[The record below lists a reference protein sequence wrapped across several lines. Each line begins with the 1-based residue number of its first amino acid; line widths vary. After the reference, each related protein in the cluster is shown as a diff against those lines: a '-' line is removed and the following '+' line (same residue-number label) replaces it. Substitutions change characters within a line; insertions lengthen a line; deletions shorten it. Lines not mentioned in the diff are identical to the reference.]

1 MARPAKRSRQSRR
14 TTRLDFAA
22 IEIVG
27 GLLPPEIVTRVAAFD
42 MPSQS
47 EETYGILRG
56 LKLRDEI
63 ARFYQ
68 IALAHWERFDAAR
81 PGNSSAPQTFVLELL
96 QDCFGF
102 ANIDGTGVVNL
113 SGRSFPIPHA
123 SHSGK
128 TPIVIAPMAPTDS
141 RRTGIDE
148 LLTQFGD
155 ETRRRSATQLLQE
168 YLNADER
175 ALWGLASDG
184 CTLRLMRDNASL
196 TRPAW
201 IEANLEK
208 IFAERLF
215 ADFSAL
221 WLLIHASRFGTND
234 AGPSDCPLERW
245 RERGRIDGSA
255 AKEKLRLGVEAALL
269 ELGRGFL
276 ENSANTEL
284 RSRLQSGELPRQA
297 YYEGLLRLVYRLIFL
312 FAAEDRDLL
321 HEPGASALARK
332 TYRNGYSVG
341 RLRERCTKSGAL
353 DRHHDAW
360 DGLRALFDALARG
373 EQRLGLAALGG
384 LFSPTNLSDLASAR
398 IANRRLL
405 KAIWHLAWF
414 RPDGQPMT
422 RVNWRDMETE
432 ELGSVYESLLEL
444 IPVVNVE
451 ARHFDFT
458 IGDAANKGNE
468 RKTTGSYYTP
478 DSLVQLLLTTTLDP
492 VLDAA
497 EARNPQDRASEILKL
512 SIIDPACGSGHFLL
526 GAARRAAGRI
536 ANARGAGGYSRDEY
550 QHALREVVSH
560 CIYGVDRNPMA
571 VELCKV
577 ALWIEALE
585 PGRPL
590 TFLDNHIRCGDSLI
604 GVFDYRM
611 LRKGLPDEAFKPLTG
626 DDRAVAKAY
635 VAINKEQRDGKAA
648 SGFLGELSMPAE
660 ITSGAEK
667 LLAMPEDTLE
677 EVEAK
682 RKAFKRLISGQTW
695 WRLKSACDMYVAAF
709 LMPKRDEMPDPRK
722 AASLPVPTTEAIWR
736 TVQGGDI
743 RGDVQAGAIDLA
755 ERHRAFHWPLEFPAV
770 MAKGGFDAVVG
781 NPPWERI
788 KLQEQE
794 FFAARDAEIATAP
807 NKAERDKLIKE
818 LKKAE
823 PGTAKARLSTEFEL
837 AKRAAEAASVFVRKT
852 GRFPLT
858 GTGDVNT
865 YALFAEHFA
874 RLARKGTD
882 VSTPGRAGVIVPT
895 GIATDSSTSAFFG
908 DLVARSRL
916 TALYD
921 FENRQGLFPSV
932 HRSYKFSILAIGPA
946 NRALFAAFLLGTV
959 DLEEKERQ
967 IELAPDDFR
976 LFNPNTL
983 TALLFRARFDKEL
996 TRKLYQAAP
1005 VLIREQPDQLASD
1018 NNPWGITFQTLF
1030 HMSNDSGHFRTSE
1043 QLSNQGFH
1051 RDGLDWQHADGQ
1063 RYVPLYEAK
1072 MIHHFDHRFG
1082 SYAGLDAR
1090 PADGTLPETP
1100 DNLKANPAYEAEP
1113 WYWVPEEEAALRVAR
1128 VPTRLKQYYRKE
1140 DPTGCLKVLAEWVL
1154 GTLDAEDLAK
1164 PALAAMRAQALLKD
1178 VLGPRALER
1187 DVIGAKVATWLH
1199 KVVDN
1204 ARKMQRE
1211 TPLGVDD
1218 LAFIRQ
1224 GPSDPLELTGV
1235 LIDRKQPR
1243 WLMGWRDICRSTDE
1257 RTVIAAVF
1265 PKVGTGDTLLLK
1277 HQQHPAPV
1285 AAALNACLCSITL
1298 DYLCRQKIGGTH
1310 LKYNVF
1316 KQNAALAPHQYT
1328 REDLAFIVPKAL
1340 ELTYTSYSMA
1350 KWAEDLGYTGGP
1362 FSFDPKRHADLRAE
1376 LDAFFARK
1384 YGLLRDELRYV
1395 LDPADVKG
1403 ESYPSETF
1411 RGLKRNEI
1419 DRYGVDERGYYRTQ
1433 RLVLEAFDRLALPQ
1447 QTVPTAIT
1455 FPTPSLQPQPVPEMA
1470 PVADG
1475 GWARPGTNPRGETME
1490 VLLAVLR
1497 TMPGSSPSE
1506 RVRLTALLALEPHRL
1521 APHLEADRSAQ
1532 WRRVIGPDAE
1542 NPAPDSDQLD
1552 RHWGA
1557 TVRHFRTHN
1566 WMEEQGGN
1574 WGPGTLPAHI
1584 APGEWAVGRA
1594 AIVWDAMR
1602 HIGESAEVIQL
1613 FAPLLTRR
1621 RNAEAA

>member
-14 TTRLDFAA
+14 TARLDFAA

-27 GLLPPEIVTRVAAFD
+27 GLLPPEVVTRVAAFD
-42 MPSQS
+42 MPDQS
-47 EETYGILRG
+47 EESYGILRG

-81 PGNSSAPQTFVLELL
+81 AGNASAPQTFVLELL
-96 QDCFGF
+96 RDCFGF
-102 ANIDGTGVVNL
+102 ANIEGTGVVSL
-113 SGRSFPIPHA
+113 SGRSFPIRHA
-123 SHSGK
+123 AHGGK
-128 TPIVIAPMAPTDS
+128 TPIVIAPTAPADS
-141 RRTGIDE
+141 RRTGVDE
-148 LLTQFGD
+148 PLTQFGD

-208 IFAERLF
+208 IFTEGLF

-221 WLLIHASRFGTND
+221 WLLIHASRFGGVE
-234 AGPSDCPLERW
+234 AAPSDCPLERW

-276 ENSANTEL
+276 ENPANTDL
-284 RSRLQSGELPRQA
+284 RERLQSGDLTRQA
-297 YYEGLLRLVYRLIFL
+297 YYEDLLRLVYRLIFL

-321 HEPGASALARK
+321 HAPGASDTARK

-341 RLRERCTKSGAL
+341 RLRERCTKSASL
-353 DRHHDAW
+353 DRHHDVW

-373 EQRLGLAALGG
+373 EPRLGLAALGG
-384 LFSPTNLSDLASAR
+384 LFSPTNLSDLAGAR

-414 RPDGQPMT
+414 RPEGQPMT

-458 IGDAANKGNE
+458 VGDAANKGNE

-497 EARNPQDRASEILKL
+497 EARNPQDPASEILKL

-536 ANARGAGGYSRDEY
+536 AKARGAGGYSRDEY

-604 GVFDYRM
+604 GVFDYKM
-611 LRKGLPDEAFKPLTG
+611 LRSGLPDEAFEPLTG
-626 DDRAVAKAY
+626 DDKAAAKAY
-635 VAINKEQRDGKAA
+635 AAINKEQRDGKTA
-648 SGFLGELSMPAE
+648 SGFLNELRMPAE

-709 LMPKRDEMPDPRK
+709 LTPKRGEMPDPRK

-743 RGDVQAGAIDLA
+743 RGDVQAAAIDLA
-755 ERHRAFHWPLEFPAV
+755 ERNRAFHWPLEFPAV

-823 PGTAKARLSTEFEL
+823 PGTAKARLSAEFEL

-874 RLARKGTD
+874 RLARKGTGG
-882 VSTPGRAGVIVPT
+882 SPPGRAGVIVPT

-908 DLVARSRL
+908 DLVARNRL

-921 FENRQGLFPSV
+921 FENRDKLFPAVDSRV
-932 HRSYKFSILAIGPA
+932 KFSILGIGPA
-946 NRALFAAFLLGTV
+946 RRARFAAFLLGTA

-983 TALLFRARFDKEL
+983 TAPLFRARYDKEL

-1005 VLIREQPDQLASD
+1005 VLIRERPDHPD
-1018 NNPWGITFQTLF
+1018 GDDNPWGITFQTLF
-1030 HMSNDSGHFRTSE
+1030 HMSNDSGHFRTAE
-1043 QLSNQGFH
+1043 QLSAQDFYH
-1051 RDGLDWQHADGQ
+1051 DGPDWLHADGR
-1063 RYVPLYEAK
+1063 RYVPLFEAK

-1090 PADGTLPETP
+1090 PGDGSLPETP
-1100 DNLKANPAYEAEP
+1100 ESLKADPNYEAEP
-1113 WYWVPEEEAALRVAR
+1113 WYWVPEEETALRVAR

-1154 GTLDAEDLAK
+1154 GTLDSEDLAK
-1164 PALAAMRAQALLKD
+1164 PAQAATRAQALLKD

-1187 DVIGAKVATWLH
+1187 DVIGAKIATWLH
-1199 KVVDN
+1199 KVADN

-1211 TPLGVDD
+1211 TPLGEDD

-1224 GPSDPLELTGV
+1224 GPSDTLELTGALV
-1235 LIDRKQPR
+1235 DLKQPR
-1243 WLMGWRDICRSTDE
+1243 WLMGWRDITNATNE
-1257 RTVIAAVF
+1257 RTLIATVF
-1265 PKVGTGDTLLLK
+1265 PTVGVNHKMPLLFSGEGIDIFCALLANLSAISLDYSARQKVG
-1277 HQQHPAPV
+1277 
-1285 AAALNACLCSITL
+1285 
-1298 DYLCRQKIGGTH
+1298 GTSMT
-1310 LKYNVF
+1310 YFYF
-1316 KQNAALAPHQYT
+1316 KQFPVLSPQQYT
-1328 REDLAFIVPKAL
+1328 REDLAFITPRVL
-1340 ELTYTSYSMA
+1340 ELTYTSHSMA
-1350 KWAEDLGYTGGP
+1350 KWAEDLGHTSAP
-1362 FSFDPKRHADLRAE
+1362 FGFDPERRAALRAE

-1384 YGLLRDELRYV
+1384 YGLSRDELRYV
-1395 LDPADVKG
+1395 LDPAEMKG

-1419 DRYGVDERGYYRTQ
+1419 DRYGEYRTQ
-1433 RLVLEAFDRLALPQ
+1433 RLVLAAFDRLSGMQFGEAPIRIEAPAAARAPLPDLAWER
-1447 QTVPTAIT
+1447 PA
-1455 FPTPSLQPQPVPEMA
+1455 QPQPGDTGAVLAAILKAMGGPKPIRDIRLAAALVLEPRLLVPLLSDEKA
-1470 PVADG
+1470 AEWRRLVGPVADPLAGNVAAFATRINTAWG
-1475 GWARPGTNPRGETME
+1475 GAVRNHRGNGRLVEDTANGTWAPGTGLDAIDTTGWPDGRAGF
-1490 VLLAVLR
+1490 VLDALKNINLAVATTSL
-1497 TMPGSSPSE
+1497 PDDIQE
-1506 RVRLTALLALEPHRL
+1506 WI
-1521 APHLEADRSAQ
+1521 AD
-1532 WRRVIGPDAE
+1532 V
-1542 NPAPDSDQLD
+1542 
-1552 RHWGA
+1552 
-1557 TVRHFRTHN
+1557 
-1566 WMEEQGGN
+1566 
-1574 WGPGTLPAHI
+1574 
-1584 APGEWAVGRA
+1584 A
-1594 AIVWDAMR
+1594 AA
-1602 HIGESAEVIQL
+1602 
-1613 FAPLLTRR
+1613 
-1621 RNAEAA
+1621 

>member
-1 MARPAKRSRQSRR
+1 MARPTKRSRQSRR
-14 TTRLDFAA
+14 TARLDFAA

-27 GLLPPEIVTRVAAFD
+27 GLLPPEVVTRVAAFD
-42 MPSQS
+42 MPDQS
-47 EETYGILRG
+47 EESYGILRG

-68 IALAHWERFDAAR
+68 IALAHWERFEAAR
-81 PGNSSAPQTFVLELL
+81 AGNASAPQPFVLELL
-96 QDCFGF
+96 RDGFGF
-102 ANIDGTGVVNL
+102 ANIEGTGVVSL
-113 SGRSFPIPHA
+113 SGRSFPIRHA
-123 SHSGK
+123 AHGGK
-128 TPIVIAPMAPTDS
+128 TPIVIAPTAPADS
-141 RRTGIDE
+141 RRTGVDE
-148 LLTQFGD
+148 PLTQFGD

-208 IFAERLF
+208 IFTEGLF

-221 WLLIHASRFGTND
+221 WLLIHASRFGGVE
-234 AGPSDCPLERW
+234 AAPSDCPLERW

-276 ENSANTEL
+276 ENPANTDL
-284 RSRLQSGELPRQA
+284 RERLQSGDLTRQA
-297 YYEGLLRLVYRLIFL
+297 YYEDLLRLVYRLIFL

-321 HEPGASALARK
+321 HAPAASEIARK
-332 TYRNGYSVG
+332 TYQNGYSVG
-341 RLRERCTKSGAL
+341 RLRERCTKSASL
-353 DRHHDAW
+353 DRHHDVW
-360 DGLRALFDALARG
+360 DGLRALFNALARG
-373 EQRLGLAALGG
+373 EPRLDLAALGG
-384 LFSPTNLSDLASAR
+384 LFSPTNLSDLAGAR

-497 EARNPQDRASEILKL
+497 EARNSQDPASEILKL

-536 ANARGAGGYSRDEY
+536 AKARGAGGYSRDEY

-560 CIYGVDRNPMA
+560 CIFGVDRNPMA

-604 GVFDYRM
+604 GVLDYKM
-611 LRKGLPDEAFKPLTG
+611 LRSGLPDEAFEPLTG
-626 DDRAVAKAY
+626 DDKAVAKAY
-635 VAINKEQRDGKAA
+635 AAINKEQRDGKTA
-648 SGFLGELSMPAE
+648 SGFLSELRMPAE

-709 LMPKRDEMPDPRK
+709 LTPKRGEMPDPRK

-743 RGDVQAGAIDLA
+743 RGDVQAAAIDLA
-755 ERHRAFHWPLEFPAV
+755 ERNRAFHWPLEFPAV
-770 MAKGGFDAVVG
+770 MAKGGFDAVIG
-781 NPPWERI
+781 NPPWEVSQRSDV
-788 KLQEQE
+788 E
-794 FFAARDAEIATAP
+794 FFAARDPEVAALQG
-807 NKAERDKLIKE
+807 NDR
-818 LKKAE
+818 KKAI
-823 PGTAKARLSTEFEL
+823 KRLKDENPRLWEEFNL
-837 AKRAAEAASVFVRKT
+837 ASRAVEAANTFFRSSS
-852 GRFPLT
+852 RFPLT
-858 GTGDVNT
+858 ARGKINT
-865 YALFAEHFA
+865 YPLFAEHFA

-882 VSTPGRAGVIVPT
+882 ASPPGRAGVIVPT

-908 DLVARSRL
+908 NLVVRNRL

-921 FENRQGLFPSV
+921 FENRQGLFPGV
-932 HRSYKFSILAIGPA
+932 HRSYKFSILAIGSA
-946 NRALFAAFLLGTV
+946 NRARFAAFLLATA

-967 IELAPDDFR
+967 IELASDDFR

-983 TALLFRARFDKEL
+983 TAPLFRARYDKEL
-996 TRKLYQAAP
+996 TRNLHQAAP
-1005 VLIREQPDQLASD
+1005 VLIRERPDHANGD
-1018 NNPWGITFQTLF
+1018 DNPWGITFQQGLYNMT
-1030 HMSNDSGHFRTSE
+1030 SASESFRTAE
-1043 QLSNQGFH
+1043 QLSAQGFH
-1051 RDGLDWQHADGQ
+1051 RDGPDWRHEDG
-1063 RYVPLYEAK
+1063 RHYVPLYEAK

-1090 PADGTLPETP
+1090 PPDGTLPETS
-1100 DNLKANPAYEAEP
+1100 DSLKANPDYEAEP
-1113 WYWVPEEEAALRVAR
+1113 WYWVPEEETALRAAR

-1140 DPTGCLKVLAEWVL
+1140 DPAGCLKVLAEWVL
-1154 GTLDAEDLAK
+1154 GTLESEDLAK

-1178 VLGPRALER
+1178 ILGPRALER
-1187 DVIGAKVATWLH
+1187 DVIGTKIATWAHKVA
-1199 KVVDN
+1199 DN

-1211 TPLGVDD
+1211 TPLDEDD
-1218 LAFIRQ
+1218 LDFIRQ
-1224 GPSDPLELTGV
+1224 GPSDPLELTAE

-1265 PKVGTGDTLLLK
+1265 PKVGVGHTTPLAFSTLR
-1277 HQQHPAPV
+1277 PDEI
-1285 AAALNACLCSITL
+1285 AALIAQLSSLPL
-1298 DYLCRQKIGGTH
+1298 DYASRQKLAGTH
-1310 LKYNVF
+1310 LTYF
-1316 KQNAALAPHQYT
+1316 YLEQLPILAPHQFS
-1328 REDLAFIVPKAL
+1328 REDLAFITPRIL
-1340 ELTYTSYSMA
+1340 ELTYTSHSMRP
-1350 KWAEDLGYTGGP
+1350 WAEDLGYAGVP
-1362 FSFDPKRHADLRAE
+1362 FDFDPERRAGVRTE

-1384 YGLLRDELRYV
+1384 YDLSRDELRYV
-1395 LDPADVKG
+1395 LDPTDVKG

-1419 DRYGVDERGYYRTQ
+1419 DRYGEYRTQ
-1433 RLVLEAFDRLALPQ
+1433 RLVLEAFDRLAGMQISEAPIRIEAPAAAGAPLRDLAWERP
-1447 QTVPTAIT
+1447 A
-1455 FPTPSLQPQPVPEMA
+1455 QPQPG
-1470 PVADG
+1470 DTG
-1475 GWARPGTNPRGETME
+1475 
-1490 VLLAVLR
+1490 AVLAAILKAMAGPKPIR
-1497 TMPGSSPSE
+1497 D
-1506 RVRLTALLALEPHRL
+1506 VRLTAALVLEPRLLVPLLSDEKAAEWRRLVGPEADPLAGNVAAFATRIDTAWGGAVGNHRGNGRL
-1521 APHLEADRSAQ
+1521 VEDTTNGTWAPGTGLDAIDTTGWPDGRAGFVLEALKNINLGVATTSL
-1532 WRRVIGPDAE
+1532 PD
-1542 NPAPDSDQLD
+1542 DIQD
-1552 RHWGA
+1552 W
-1557 TVRHFRTHN
+1557 
-1566 WMEEQGGN
+1566 
-1574 WGPGTLPAHI
+1574 I
-1584 APGEWAVGRA
+1584 ADVA
-1594 AIVWDAMR
+1594 AA
-1602 HIGESAEVIQL
+1602 
-1613 FAPLLTRR
+1613 
-1621 RNAEAA
+1621 